1 MRADRDRSM
10 RAREPARASAFS
22 SAFALVEGDEW
33 PAPEFVSQ
41 LVDVSQEL
49 ADVIASA
56 NADVE

>member
-1 MRADRDRSM
+1 MLECA
-10 RAREPARASAFS
+10 
-22 SAFALVEGDEW
+22 ALDGDEC

-56 NADVE
+56 NLDLE

>member
-10 RAREPARASAFS
+10 RARELPRASTFAS
-22 SAFALVEGDEW
+22 TFALAEGDEC